1 MRWLVRYWP
10 PHRKRGS
17 FRAHLPSV
25 HRLQAIGRCSAAGGE
40 CRIMKHCMIVDD
52 SRVIRRVASR
62 ILEDLS
68 FETSEAE
75 SGQMALEACRH
86 RMPDVIL
93 LDSNMPSMS
102 YLEFLRTLRR
112 QANGAHP
119 VVVVWAYQRCLGCG
133 RQRIHH
139 EAVRSRKP
147 AIETGGNRHGVRF
160 GGPLHTGVDALR

>member
-1 MRWLVRYWP
+1 
-10 PHRKRGS
+10 
-17 FRAHLPSV
+17 
-25 HRLQAIGRCSAAGGE
+25 
-40 CRIMKHCMIVDD
+40 MKHCMIVDD

-93 LDSNMPSMS
+93 LDSHMPSMS

-119 VVVVWAYQRCLGCG
+119 VVVFCTTENNVGH
-133 RQRIHH
+133 I
-139 EAVRSRKP
+139 
-147 AIETGGNRHGVRF
+147 N
-160 GGPLHTGVDALR
+160 DALGAGANEYIMKPFDRESLQSKLAEIGMA